1 MHEYLDLA
9 GLAYLWGKL
18 KNKFA
23 SLDSNGKVPTSQL
36 PDGLPATIADGS
48 VTEAKLATA
57 VQTKLNKAPL
67 IEDATVTV
75 TYSAGTIGSRGAA
88 VAVAA
93 DTKTGYTLIGYY
105 IYQHSNSSTF
115 NATLMRNST
124 NNKITLIAYRA
135 TGNAASNLSVTV
147 RLVWL
152 PN

>member
-1 MHEYLDLA
+1 MPKYLDQD
-9 GLAYLWGKL
+9 GLTYLWGKL
-18 KNKFA
+18 KAKFA
-23 SLDSNGKVPTSQL
+23 ALDSNGKVPTSQL

-67 IEDATVTV
+67 VEDTTVTV
-75 TYSAGTIGSRGAA
+75 SYSAGTVGSRGAA
-88 VAVAA
+88 VAVAD
-93 DTKTGYTLIGYY
+93 DTKTGYTLMGAY

-115 NATLMRNST
+115 NATLMRNSS
-124 NNKITLIAYRA
+124 NEKITLTAYRA
-135 TGNAASNLSVTV
+135 TGNAASNISVTV